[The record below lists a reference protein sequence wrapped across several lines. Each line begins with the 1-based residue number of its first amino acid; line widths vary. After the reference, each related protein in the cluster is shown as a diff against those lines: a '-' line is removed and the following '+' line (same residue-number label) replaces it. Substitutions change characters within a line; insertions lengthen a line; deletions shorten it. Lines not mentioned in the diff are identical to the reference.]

1 MKNLF
6 LILFITLTTSFYGQ
20 EPAMFKV
27 EKSTII
33 LNDSTQIEGEI
44 DLPILNDG
52 KFLKYKN
59 ANGKQK
65 IEREK
70 ISKVVFTTNQGGG
83 ASIEYINMKVFNEM
97 NVKVMKDL
105 KLLLNVVKGKV
116 SVYISSYTNNQFSY
130 NGSAIAARNNGV
142 GFVNYYCIREGEEAA
157 SLIHVDSNY
166 ANENMFFRQNGRK
179 YFADN
184 PEIAAKID
192 NREYTYKN
200 FMEVIELYNSKK

>member
-1 MKNLF
+1 MKKIFLLLF
-6 LILFITLTTSFYGQ
+6 TALTISIYGQ

-33 LNDSTQIEGEI
+33 LNDNTEIEGEI
-44 DLPILNDG
+44 DFPIMDDG
-52 KFLKYKN
+52 NFLKYKN

-70 ISKVVFTTNQGGG
+70 ISKIVFTTKQGGG
-83 ASIEYINMKVFNEM
+83 AAIEYVNMKVFNEM
-97 NVKVMKDL
+97 NVKVMKEP
-105 KLLLNVVKGKV
+105 KLLLNIIKGKV
-116 SVYISSYTNNQFSY
+116 SVYMSSYTNNQFSY
-130 NGSAIAARNNGV
+130 NAGRGGYGNNGV
-142 GFVNYYCIREGEEAA
+142 GFVNYYCLREGEEAA

-166 ANENMFFRQNGRK
+166 ANKNMFFRQNGRK

-184 PEIAAKID
+184 AKIAEKID

-200 FMEVIELYNSKK
+200 FMEVIALYNSEK

>member
-33 LNDSTQIEGEI
+33 LNDNTQIEGEI
-44 DLPILNDG
+44 DFPLVDDG
-52 KFLKYKN
+52 KPLKYKN
-59 ANGKQK
+59 ADGKQK
-65 IEREK
+65 IERDK
-70 ISKVVFTTNQGGG
+70 INKVVFTTNQGGG
-83 ASIEYINMKVFNEM
+83 VAIEYVNMKVFNEM
-97 NVKVMKDL
+97 NSKVQKEP

-130 NGSAIAARNNGV
+130 NAGRGGYGNNGV

-179 YFADN
+179 YFADDAQ
-184 PEIAAKID
+184 ISAKID

>member
-1 MKNLF
+1 MKKLF

-20 EPAMFKV
+20 EPVMFKV

-33 LNDSTQIEGEI
+33 LNDNTEIQGEI
-44 DLPILNDG
+44 DFPLVDDG
-52 KFLKYKN
+52 KPLKYKN

-65 IEREK
+65 IERDK

-83 ASIEYINMKVFNEM
+83 AAIEYINMKVFNEM
-97 NVKVMKDL
+97 NVKVMKEP

-130 NGSAIAARNNGV
+130 NGSASAARNTGV

-184 PEIAAKID
+184 TEIAAKID
-192 NREYTYKN
+192 KREYTYKN